1 MHGIAYAVIRTDM
14 PGRKLN
20 HLPQLKEFLSDDIN
34 QYDDLLLE
42 WTGGEPKLMFYDRNG
57 LQVEQTIRL
66 AKYSR
71 DGIHEL
77 LASKGFKRN
86 FH

>member
-34 QYDDLLLE
+34 Q
-42 WTGGEPKLMFYDRNG
+42 
-57 LQVEQTIRL
+57 
-66 AKYSR
+66 
-71 DGIHEL
+71 
-77 LASKGFKRN
+77 
-86 FH
+86 